1 MECLFEYQSQNS
13 GKHWPMTVTV
23 KQWNCTWRK
32 WYTYIIRTFTWS
44 KGLDPD
50 NLPAVDHQI
59 KWDTKHGAW
68 SDDPRLETWHLY
80 RSCYCYDDKFNI
92 YPFIMRWKWKFF
104 WKVQV
109 WRINF
114 KYHMVFLYTTCTS
127 QVSER
132 GDKDSKSTVQWLE
145 NHIT

>member
-1 MECLFEYQSQNS
+1 MGVLDFCMLIIILLINWLLNFID
-13 GKHWPMTVTV
+13 GKLIWISITEFRKALTNDTVTV
-23 KQWNCTWRK
+23 TQWNCTRRK

-92 YPFIMRWKWKFF
+92 YPFIMRWKWKIIF
-104 WKVQV
+104 V
-109 WRINF
+109 
-114 KYHMVFLYTTCTS
+114 KYKN
-127 QVSER
+127 E
-132 GDKDSKSTVQWLE
+132 E
-145 NHIT
+145 